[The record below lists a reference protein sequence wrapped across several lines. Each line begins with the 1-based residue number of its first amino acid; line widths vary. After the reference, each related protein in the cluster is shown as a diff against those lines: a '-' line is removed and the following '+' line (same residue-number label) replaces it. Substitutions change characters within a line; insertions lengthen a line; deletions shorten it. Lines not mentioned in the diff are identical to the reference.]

1 MHLVLPY
8 AGALTPAAA
17 QAASTLALPHLE
29 RLLARL
35 APTHRDAGDELT
47 LSPPHERAW
56 ALAAGWPVDAA
67 TDGLLP
73 LAAAAARR
81 DGLAVDDADAQDSPG
96 WGLLSPTHWH
106 FGTEQASLMD
116 PAGLAL
122 DDADARELFDALQSL
137 FNDEGWQLLW
147 GAPTRWYLRH
157 ASLATLPTASLDRV
171 VGRNVDPWL
180 TSHPLARPFRRR
192 QAEAQM
198 LLHTHPVNA
207 RREAR
212 GKLPVNSFW
221 LSGTGRAR
229 PGQPGAD
236 WQADDRLREPALAE
250 DWTAWAE
257 AWAQLD
263 AGPLRELLA
272 RAEAGESVALTLCG
286 ERHAQRFEAQ
296 PRGLMKRL
304 FGARRVAAAPLLE
317 SL

>member
-1 MHLVLPY
+1 MHHLVLAY

-35 APTHRDAGDELT
+35 APTHRDSGDELS

-56 ALAAGWPVDAA
+56 ATAAGWPLV
-67 TDGLLP
+67 DGLLP
-73 LAAAAARR
+73 LAAVAAQR
-81 DGLAVDDADAQDSPG
+81 DGLAVPVTQDDRAPG

-106 FGTEQASLMD
+106 FGTERASLMD

-122 DDADARELFDALQSL
+122 DDADARALFDTLAPL
-137 FNDEGWQLLW
+137 FHDDGWALLW

-157 ASLATLPTASLDRV
+157 ASLAALPTASLDRV

-180 TSHPLARPFRRR
+180 TPHPQARPFRRR
-192 QAEAQM
+192 QSEVQM
-198 LLHTHPVNA
+198 LLHSHPVNA

-212 GKLPVNSFW
+212 GKLPVNSIW
-221 LSGTGRAR
+221 LSGTGRALAGA
-229 PGQPGAD
+229 PPAD
-236 WQADDRLREPALAE
+236 WTCDARLREPALAE
-250 DWTAWAE
+250 DWAAWAE
-257 AWAQLD
+257 AWGQLD

-272 RAEAGESVALTLCG
+272 RAEAGEVVSLTLAG
-286 ERHAQRFEAQ
+286 ERHAQRYESQA
-296 PRGLMKRL
+296 RGLMQRW
-304 FGARRVAAAPLLE
+304 FGARRVNAAPLLE

>member
-17 QAASTLALPHLE
+17 QAASTLALPQLE

-35 APTHRDAGDELT
+35 TPTHRDAGDELT

-56 ALAAGWPVDAA
+56 ATAAGWPLV
-67 TDGLLP
+67 DGLLP
-73 LAAAAARR
+73 LAAATARR
-81 DGLAVDDADAQDSPG
+81 DGLAVDDHDARG

-116 PAGLAL
+116 PTGLAL
-122 DDADARELFDALQSL
+122 DDADARELFDTLAPL
-137 FNDEGWQLLW
+137 FDDEGWQLLW

-157 ASLATLPTASLDRV
+157 ASLAELPSASLDRV

-180 TSHPLARPFRRR
+180 TSHPQARPFRRR

-198 LLHTHPVNA
+198 LLYTHPVNA

-221 LSGTGRAR
+221 LSGTGRAL
-229 PGQPGAD
+229 PGTPPAD

-250 DWTAWAE
+250 DWAAWAE
-257 AWAQLD
+257 AWGQLD

-272 RAEAGESVALTLCG
+272 RAEAGDAVSLTLAG
-286 ERHAQRFEAQ
+286 ERHAQRYEAQ
-296 PRGLMKRL
+296 PRGLVRRW
-304 FGARRVAAAPLLE
+304 FGARRVAAAPVLE

>member
-8 AGALTPAAA
+8 AGALPPAAA
-17 QAASTLALPHLE
+17 QAASTLALPQLE
-29 RLLARL
+29 RLLALL
-35 APTHRDAGDELT
+35 APTHRDSGDEFT

-56 ALAAGWPVDAA
+56 AAAAGWPVV
-67 TDGLLP
+67 DGLLP

-81 DGLAVDDADAQDSPG
+81 DGLTVDDGADGRG
-96 WGLLSPTHWH
+96 WGLLSPTQWH

-122 DDADARELFDALQSL
+122 DDADARELFDALAPL
-137 FNDEGWQLLW
+137 FDDDGWALLW
-147 GAPTRWYLRH
+147 GAPSRWYLRH
-157 ASLATLPTASLDRV
+157 ASLAELPTASLDRV

-180 TSHPLARPFRRR
+180 TSHAQARPFRRR

-212 GKLPVNSFW
+212 GKPPVNSLW
-221 LSGTGRAR
+221 LSGTGRALA
-229 PGQPGAD
+229 GQPPAD
-236 WQADDRLREPALAE
+236 WQVDDRLREPALGE

-257 AWAQLD
+257 AWAALD
-263 AGPLRELLA
+263 AGPLRELRA
-272 RAEAGESVALTLCG
+272 RAEAGEAVALTLAG
-286 ERHAQRFEAQ
+286 ERHAQRYEAQ
-296 PRGLMKRL
+296 PRSLVKRW
-304 FGARRVAAAPLLE
+304 FGARRVAAAPVLE

>member
-17 QAASTLALPHLE
+17 QAASTLALPQLE

-35 APTHRDAGDELT
+35 VPTQRDEGDELT

-56 ALAAGWPVDAA
+56 AAAAGWPVV
-67 TDGLLP
+67 DGLLP

-81 DGLAVDDADAQDSPG
+81 DGLAVDDDADDRG

-116 PAGLAL
+116 PSGLGL
-122 DDADARELFDALQSL
+122 DDADARELFDTLAPL
-137 FNDEGWQLLW
+137 FNDDSDDGWALLW

-157 ASLATLPTASLDRV
+157 ASLAGLPSASLDRV
-171 VGRNVDPWL
+171 IGRNVDPWL
-180 TSHPLARPFRRR
+180 TTHPQARPFRRR

-221 LSGTGRAR
+221 LSGTGRALA
-229 PGQPGAD
+229 GQPPAD
-236 WQADDRLREPALAE
+236 WQVDDRLRDSALAE

-257 AWAQLD
+257 AWAALD

-272 RAEAGESVALTLCG
+272 RAEAGESITLTLAG
-286 ERHAQRFEAQ
+286 ERHAQRYETQ
-296 PRGLMKRL
+296 PRGLVKRL
-304 FGARRVAAAPLLE
+304 FGARRLAAAPLLE

>member
-1 MHLVLPY
+1 MHHLVLSY

-17 QAASTLALPHLE
+17 QAASTLALPRLE

-35 APTHRDAGDELT
+35 SPTQRDGGDELSLT
-47 LSPPHERAW
+47 PPHERAW
-56 ALAAGWPVDAA
+56 AAAAGWPV

-73 LAAAAARR
+73 LAAAAAQR
-81 DGLAVDDADAQDSPG
+81 DGLAIDDDPADAPRG

-122 DDADARELFDALQSL
+122 DDADARELFDALLPL
-137 FNDEGWQLLW
+137 FNDEGWALLW

-157 ASLATLPTASLDRV
+157 ASLAELPTASLDRV

-180 TSHPLARPFRRR
+180 TTHPQARPFRRR

-221 LSGTGRAR
+221 LSGTGRALAGT
-229 PGQPGAD
+229 PPPD
-236 WQADDRLREPALAE
+236 WQCDHRLREPALAE
-250 DWTAWAE
+250 DWAAWAE
-257 AWAQLD
+257 AWGQLD
-263 AGPLRELLA
+263 DGPLRALLA
-272 RAEAGESVALTLCG
+272 RAEAGEAVALTLAG
-286 ERHAQRFEAQ
+286 ERQAQRYEAL
-296 PRGLMKRL
+296 PRGLMKRW

-317 SL
+317 TL

>member
-1 MHLVLPY
+1 MHHLVLPY

-17 QAASTLALPHLE
+17 QAASSLALPHLE
-29 RLLARL
+29 GLLARL
-35 APTHRDAGDELT
+35 TPTHRDSGDELT

-56 ALAAGWPVDAA
+56 AAAAGWPLV
-67 TDGLLP
+67 DGLLP

-81 DGLAVDDADAQDSPG
+81 DGLARDDAPAGDAPG

-122 DDADARELFDALQSL
+122 DDADARELFDTLQVL
-137 FNDEGWQLLW
+137 FNDDGWQLLW

-180 TSHPLARPFRRR
+180 TNHPQARPFRRR
-192 QAEAQM
+192 QVEAQM
-198 LLHTHPVNA
+198 LLHTHPVNS

-221 LSGTGRAR
+221 LSGTGRAL
-229 PGQPGAD
+229 PGQPPPD
-236 WQADDRLREPALAE
+236 WHSHDGLREPALAE
-250 DWTAWAE
+250 DWAAWAE

-272 RAEAGESVALTLCG
+272 RASAGEPVALTLAG
-286 ERHAQRFEAQ
+286 ERHAQRYEAR
-296 PRGLMKRL
+296 PRGLMKRW